1 MGATF
6 AYVMLDVAVIIV
18 VARLFGRVAR
28 MFRQPTVI
36 GEIVAGIAL
45 GPSLLGL
52 LPGHLDT
59 LLFPPDVLPYLKI
72 LAQLGLVLF
81 MFIVGLELDV
91 ALIRGRQRRAGTISL
106 LSVVVPFAL
115 GALLALTL
123 HPLHDV
129 VDAKTVPLL
138 GFVLFLGVAMSI
150 TAFPVLA
157 RILAER
163 RMNRTSVGVLA
174 LSAAAVDDIL
184 AWTLLA
190 FVYAVVVG
198 DSPWSVVRIIALSA
212 VFVTVM
218 FVVVRPALARMLA
231 WYERAGRITPDML
244 AVVLVGVLLSALIT
258 ERIGIHEIFGA
269 FLFGAIMPRRG
280 ALEFRRE
287 ILERLEQMS
296 VLLLL
301 PIFFVIAGFG
311 VNLRAFQDPGLS
323 WQLLLILTVAICGK
337 FGGAFIGARIQR
349 MSFQQSAAIA
359 VLMNTRGLT
368 ELVILL
374 IGKQLGVLDTAM
386 FTMMV
391 VMALVTTLIT
401 EPVLRI
407 VYPDKAVQRDID
419 AATKAALG
427 SEQTYR
433 VLVVVD
439 AVPNAATERMLRVAD
454 AALADR
460 SPGEIMLSR
469 ILETSDEAPPLEL
482 GSGPLPDLAGM
493 AEAVESLER
502 FATQTT
508 ATAATLRVLCRF
520 GSASGQDVV
529 RQAETSGAEVVVVSE
544 IWTYRHPQAFETLD
558 AVTVLI
564 VPSEPQTAWLVADRE
579 ATLGVSDDAI
589 FVRDDGA
596 ANGARAVLLAVQ
608 AATASARSL
617 IAVLSDTDGRGRR
630 RLEQALEPLRHTST
644 PVRLVSVGD
653 GDALTEARISAVA
666 RVVDRVGGSQ
676 INLRDAVADVV

>member
-1 MGATF
+1 MGTF

-18 VARLFGRVAR
+18 VARLFGRIAR
-28 MFRQPTVI
+28 MFRQPAVI

-106 LSVVVPFAL
+106 LSIVVPFAL
-115 GALLALTL
+115 GALLALSL

-129 VDAKTVPLL
+129 VDGKAVPVL

-163 RMNRTSVGVLA
+163 RMNRTTVGVLA

-190 FVYAVVVG
+190 FVYAVVKG
-198 DSPWSVVRIIALSA
+198 DSPLSVVRIVALSA
-212 VFVTVM
+212 LFVTVM
-218 FVVVRPALARMLA
+218 FAVVRPLLARMLA
-231 WYERAGRITPDML
+231 WHERAGRVTPDML

-269 FLFGAIMPRRG
+269 FLFGAIMPRQD

-287 ILERLEQMS
+287 VLERLEQIS

-301 PIFFVIAGFG
+301 PIFFVIAGFQ
-311 VNLRAFQDPGLS
+311 VNLRAFRDPGLL
-323 WQLLLILTVAICGK
+323 WQLLLILAVAICGK
-337 FGGAFIGARIQR
+337 FGGAFVGARLQR
-349 MSFQQSAAIA
+349 MTFQQSATIA

-374 IGKQLGVLDTAM
+374 IGKQVGVLDTAM

-391 VMALVTTLIT
+391 AMALITTVIT
-401 EPVLRI
+401 EPLLRI

-439 AVPNAATERMLRVAD
+439 GVPNAATERMLRVAD
-454 AALADR
+454 TALADR
-460 SPGEIMLSR
+460 RPGEIMLSR
-469 ILETSDEAPPLEL
+469 FLETPDDAPPVEL

-493 AEAVESLER
+493 AEAVESLEQ
-502 FATQTT
+502 FSTKTT

-520 GSASGQDVV
+520 GSASGQDVI
-529 RQAETSGAEVVVVSE
+529 RQAQTSGAEVVVVSE
-544 IWTYRHPQAFETLD
+544 LWAHKHPQAYDALD
-558 AVTVLI
+558 AITVLV
-564 VPSEPQTAWLVADRE
+564 VPAELPTVWLVATNE
-579 ATLGVSDDAI
+579 AALGVSDDAVY
-589 FVRDDGA
+589 VRDDGA
-596 ANGARAVLLAVQ
+596 ANGARAVIVAVQ
-608 AATASARSL
+608 AARASGRSL
-617 IAVLSDTDGRGRR
+617 IAIAADPDGRARR
-630 RLEQALEPLRHTST
+630 RLQLALEPLRST
-644 PVRLVSVGD
+644 PTRVSVVSVDEGD
-653 GDALTEARISAVA
+653 VLADANISAVA
-666 RVVDRVGGSQ
+666 GVLDRVGGSQ
-676 INLRDAVADVV
+676 INLRDAVANVV

>member
-1 MGATF
+1 MGTF

-18 VARLFGRVAR
+18 VARLFGRIAR
-28 MFRQPTVI
+28 MFRQPAVI

-59 LLFPPDVLPYLKI
+59 LLFPPEVLPYLKI

-106 LSVVVPFAL
+106 LSIVVPFAL
-115 GALLALTL
+115 GALLALSL
-123 HPLHDV
+123 HPLHNV
-129 VDAKTVPLL
+129 VDGKTVPLL

-163 RMNRTSVGVLA
+163 RMNRTTVGVLA

-190 FVYAVVVG
+190 FVYAVVKG
-198 DSPWSVVRIIALSA
+198 DSPLSVVRIVALSA
-212 VFVTVM
+212 VFVAVM
-218 FVVVRPALARMLA
+218 FAVVRPLLARMLA
-231 WYERAGRITPDML
+231 WHGRAGRVTPDML

-269 FLFGAIMPRRG
+269 FLFGVIMPRQG

-287 ILERLEQMS
+287 ILERLEQIS

-311 VNLRAFQDPGLS
+311 VNLRAFTDPGLL
-323 WQLLLILTVAICGK
+323 WQLLLILAVAVGGK
-337 FGGAFIGARIQR
+337 FCGAFVGARIQR
-349 MSFQQSAAIA
+349 MPFQQSAAIA

-374 IGKQLGVLDTAM
+374 IGKQVGVLDTAM
-386 FTMMV
+386 FTMLV
-391 VMALVTTLIT
+391 VMALVTTVMT
-401 EPVLRI
+401 EPLLRI

-439 AVPNAATERMLRVAD
+439 GVPNAATERMLRVAD
-454 AALADR
+454 AALAR
-460 SPGEIMLSR
+460 RPGEIILSR
-469 ILETSDEAPPLEL
+469 FLETPDDAPPLEL

-493 AEAVESLER
+493 AEAVESLEK

-508 ATAATLRVLCRF
+508 ATAATLRVMCRF
-520 GSASGQDVV
+520 GSASGQDLI
-529 RQAETSGAEVVVVSE
+529 RQAEASGAEVVVVSE
-544 IWTYRHPQAFETLD
+544 AWAHKHPQAYDALD
-558 AVTVLI
+558 AVTVLV
-564 VPSEPQTAWLVADRE
+564 VPAELPTVWLVATNE
-579 ATLGVSDDAI
+579 AALGVSDDAVY
-589 FVRDDGA
+589 VRDDGS
-596 ANGARAVLLAVQ
+596 ANGARAVLVAVQ
-608 AATASARSL
+608 AATASGRSL
-617 IAVLSDTDGRGRR
+617 IAMVSDTDGRARR
-630 RLEQALEPLRHTST
+630 RLQLALEPLRST
-644 PVRLVSVGD
+644 PTRIRFVSVNEA
-653 GDALTEARISAVA
+653 DALAEADISAVA
-666 RVVDRVGGSQ
+666 RVLDRVGGSQ
-676 INLRDAVADVV
+676 INLRDAVANVV

>member
-1 MGATF
+1 MGTF

-18 VARLFGRVAR
+18 VARLFGRIAR
-28 MFRQPTVI
+28 MLRQPAVI

-52 LPGHLDT
+52 LPGHIDT

-91 ALIRGRQRRAGTISL
+91 TLIRGRQRRAGTISL
-106 LSVVVPFAL
+106 LSIVVPFAL
-115 GALLALTL
+115 GALLALSL

-129 VDAKTVPLL
+129 VEGKPVPLL

-163 RMNRTSVGVLA
+163 RMNRTTVGVLA

-190 FVYAVVVG
+190 FVYAVVKG
-198 DSPWSVVRIIALSA
+198 DSPLSVVRIVALSA

-218 FVVVRPALARMLA
+218 FAVVRPLLARMLA
-231 WYERAGRITPDML
+231 WYGRAGRVTPDML

-269 FLFGAIMPRRG
+269 FLFGAIMPRQG

-287 ILERLEQMS
+287 ILERLEQIS

-311 VNLRAFQDPGLS
+311 VNLRAFTDPGLL
-323 WQLLLILTVAICGK
+323 WQLLLILAVAIGGK
-337 FGGAFIGARIQR
+337 FVGAFVGARIQR
-349 MSFQQSAAIA
+349 MTFQQSAAIA

-374 IGKQLGVLDTAM
+374 IGKQVGVLDTAM

-391 VMALVTTLIT
+391 VMALVTTVIT
-401 EPVLRI
+401 EPLLRI

-460 SPGEIMLSR
+460 RPGEIMLSR
-469 ILETSDEAPPLEL
+469 FLETPDDAPPLEL

-520 GSASGQDVV
+520 GSASGQDVI
-529 RQAETSGAEVVVVSE
+529 RQAETSGAEAVVVSE
-544 IWTYRHPQAFETLD
+544 AWAQKHPRAYDALD
-558 AVTVLI
+558 AVTVLV
-564 VPSEPQTAWLVADRE
+564 VPAELPAIWLLATNE
-579 ATLGVSDDAI
+579 AAVGVSDDAVY
-589 FVRDDGA
+589 VRDDGA
-596 ANGARAVLLAVQ
+596 ADGARAVLVGVQ

-617 IAVLSDTDGRGRR
+617 IVMVSDTDGRARR
-630 RLEQALEPLRHTST
+630 RLQLALEPLRST
-644 PVRLVSVGD
+644 PTRVILVSVD
-653 GDALTEARISAVA
+653 ERDALADANISAVA

-676 INLRDAVADVV
+676 LNLRDAVANVV